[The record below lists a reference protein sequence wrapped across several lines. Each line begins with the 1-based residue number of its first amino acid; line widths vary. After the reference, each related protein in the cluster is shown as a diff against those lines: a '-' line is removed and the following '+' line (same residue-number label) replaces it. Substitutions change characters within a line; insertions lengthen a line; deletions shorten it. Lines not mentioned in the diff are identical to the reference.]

1 MTKLMSSKKIFLNKF
16 RLKNK
21 KLKEL
26 RTLSSLKQSF
36 LKIILVKKNQ
46 IKILDSRCL
55 IKLYIRRK
63 SNSQKEEKMQA

>member
-1 MTKLMSSKKIFLNKF
+1 MTKWMSSKKIFLDKF

-21 KLKEL
+21 KLKEF
-26 RTLSSLKQSF
+26 RTLSSLKQS